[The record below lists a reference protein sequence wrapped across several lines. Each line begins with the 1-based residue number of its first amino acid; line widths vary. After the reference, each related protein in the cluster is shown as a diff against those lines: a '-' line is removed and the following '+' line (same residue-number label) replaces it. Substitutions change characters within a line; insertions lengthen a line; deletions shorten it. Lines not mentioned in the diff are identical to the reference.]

1 MAASSKSSQKAKNV
15 VLALLLLWS
24 LVSLIIIV
32 VWSTSPDWKGAAQCN
47 KELEGT
53 KETLRESRVV
63 WSQNQAALEE
73 KVDKKREEVELK
85 NTEILLLQGQLNA
98 TNTSLELSRLENVVL
113 SGNISVL
120 EEMVEQLRETEANL
134 TAQLRVKEGRK
145 TSVSL

>member
-73 KVDKKREEVELK
+73 KVDKKRGGGAEEHGDPAAAGA
-85 NTEILLLQGQLNA
+85 TERNQHLTGAESTGKRRPQ
-98 TNTSLELSRLENVVL
+98 R
-113 SGNISVL
+113 NISVL